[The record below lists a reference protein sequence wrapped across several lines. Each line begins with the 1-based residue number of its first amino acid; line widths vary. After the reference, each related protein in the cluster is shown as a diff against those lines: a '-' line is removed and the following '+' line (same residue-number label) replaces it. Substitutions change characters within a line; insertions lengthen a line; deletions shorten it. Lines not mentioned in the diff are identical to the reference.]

1 MNEEFY
7 CPTCGPA
14 WPGVFNSAD
23 RCTTCG
29 DPIRILRPFEAGR
42 QFAADVERMAEV
54 GDEQGIPDIS

>member
-1 MNEEFY
+1 MSEEFY
-7 CPTCGPA
+7 CPTCSEKWNGA
-14 WPGVFNSAD
+14 FNSAD

-54 GDEQGIPDIS
+54 GDE